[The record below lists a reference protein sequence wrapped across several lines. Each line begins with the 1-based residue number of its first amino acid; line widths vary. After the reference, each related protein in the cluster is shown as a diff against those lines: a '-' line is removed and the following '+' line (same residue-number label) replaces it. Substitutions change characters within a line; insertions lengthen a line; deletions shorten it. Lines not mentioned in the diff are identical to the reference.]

1 MKPFFLCSEKEAAAY
16 ALLNEI
22 DYVYEECPH
31 SKGAKTLLYK
41 SLLNRVEDVSP
52 ATKIAF
58 LKGYLKRAKAEGARG
73 QEEKEKSSC
82 KVCGYPSYSEECNF
96 CRLMKRFG
104 NEAAVGFHVYAP
116 SEP

>member
-1 MKPFFLCSEKEAAAY
+1 M
-16 ALLNEI
+16 
-22 DYVYEECPH
+22 
-31 SKGAKTLLYK
+31 GAKTLLYK

-58 LKGYLKRAKAEGARG
+58 LKGYLKRAKAEVGRG
-73 QEEKEKSSC
+73 QEKKEKTSC

-96 CRLMKRFG
+96 CRLVKRFG
-104 NEAAVGFHVYAP
+104 NEAAVRFDIYVP